1 MFIDTHAHLMSEDY
15 KDEISEILERAK
27 SLGVE
32 RIINIGFDPESS
44 REAVKMAHKYP
55 QCFASLGIHPYDSEK
70 LNADVVGEFEKLISE
85 NPKIVAIGEI
95 GLDYF
100 KCDVSKEVQKNAF
113 REQIKIAKRT
123 SLPIIVHSRDAD
135 DDTLSVLDEFSDLR
149 VVFHCFSGNLDFA
162 RKIWD
167 RGFYTSFTGNIT
179 YPKADNIREV
189 AKNVPID
196 KFMIETDCPWLAPQ
210 DVRGQRC
217 EPAHVVSVAKKIAE
231 IRGVGL
237 SEVEKIS
244 TENAYNF
251 FQGLK

>member
-1 MFIDTHAHLMSEDY
+1 MSEDY
-15 KDEISEILERAK
+15 KGEVDDVLQRAEN
-27 SLGVE
+27 SGVE

-44 REAVKMAHKYP
+44 REAVKMALKYP

-70 LNADVVGEFEKLISE
+70 LKADVVGEFERLISE
-85 NPKIVAIGEI
+85 NSKILAIGEI

-100 KCDVSKEVQKNAF
+100 KCDVPKDLQKIAF

-135 DDTLSVLDEFSDLR
+135 ADTLSVLDEFSDLR
-149 VVFHCFSGNLDFA
+149 VVFHCFSGKLDFA

-189 AKNVPID
+189 AKNSPID
-196 KFMIETDCPWLAPQ
+196 RFMIETDCPWLAPQ
-210 DVRGQRC
+210 EVRGQRC

-231 IRGVGL
+231 MREVPL
-237 SEVEKIS
+237 SEIEKVS
-244 TENAYNF
+244 TENAYTF
-251 FQGLK
+251 FKGLK